1 MTLTAP
7 PPTRPQGR
15 RVEVVEVPVAP
26 VDAADLPDGAI
37 VSALHEIS
45 AARRRLDAIAVAWT
59 SEVTRRSDRARGQ
72 DNLAARLG
80 VPTVEAAVQTL
91 TGTTRA
97 EAKALTAV
105 ANVASGASPWLDSVS
120 SSVAQGELSVSAAAA
135 IAIGLGT
142 PTTDVT
148 TEDLHEA
155 AETLVAA
162 ARTDRYETPE
172 NLARRARQAR
182 EDLERDR
189 IADLEE
195 HRRSRRSLTWVRTH
209 DGMTRMNAL
218 LDPESAAIITGALD
232 TALSPRK
239 GGPRFVDPDEQ
250 ARAARQEAD
259 PRTTEQLSVDTLVEI
274 VQLATR
280 AATSELDPE
289 KVFGSNSPAVRVHVP
304 LEALLTGIGT
314 GWIEGQ
320 DAPISAH
327 TAARHVCTSGLVPVL
342 FDGRVSIDT
351 GKTHR
356 LHSTRQRIAIAAQW
370 GGCAWHGCSRPP
382 AMTEMHHMEAFD
394 GENTTLCNAIPLC
407 RFHHMQL
414 HNRGW
419 RIRVDRGPTGEAP
432 PRHWRYWLHP
442 PSDYLAGTAP
452 IELHPRG

>member
-1 MTLTAP
+1 MPLAP
-7 PPTRPQGR
+7 
-15 RVEVVEVPVAP
+15 A
-26 VDAADLPDGAI
+26 DAAALPDGAI
-37 VSALHEIS
+37 VSALQEIS

-327 TAARHVCTSGLVPVL
+327 TAARHVCTSGLVPAL

-382 AMTEMHHMEAFD
+382 SMTEMHHMEAFD

>member
-1 MTLTAP
+1 MPLAP
-7 PPTRPQGR
+7 
-15 RVEVVEVPVAP
+15 A
-26 VDAADLPDGAI
+26 DAAALPDGAI
-37 VSALHEIS
+37 ISALQEIS

-120 SSVAQGELSVSAAAA
+120 SSLAQGELSVSAAAA
-135 IAIGLGT
+135 IATGLGT
-142 PTTDVT
+142 PSTDVT
-148 TEDLHEA
+148 SEDLHEA
-155 AETLVAA
+155 AETLVAV
-162 ARTDRYETPE
+162 ARADRYETPE
-172 NLARRARQAR
+172 SLARRARQAR
-182 EDLERDR
+182 EELERDR

-195 HRRSRRSLTWVRTH
+195 HRRARRSLTWGRTH

-239 GGPRFVDPDEQ
+239 GGPRFVDAEEQ

-259 PRTTEQLSVDTLVEI
+259 PRTTDQLAVDTLVEI
-274 VQLATR
+274 VLLATR
-280 AATSELDPE
+280 AATTELDLE

-304 LEALLTGIGT
+304 LEALLTGTGT

-327 TAARHVCTSGLVPVL
+327 TAARHMCTSGLLPVL
-342 FDGRVSIDT
+342 FDGRISIDT

-382 AMTEMHHMEAFD
+382 SMTEIHHMEAFD

-432 PRHWRYWLHP
+432 PRYWRYWLHP
-442 PSDYLAGTAP
+442 PSDHLDGTAP
-452 IELHPRG
+452 IELHARG